1 MKPSGVGFGVLGAVA
16 AMAIA
21 LAPACKGGAKPNDEP
36 ARVLVVDAAAV
47 VAAAPMTDASAAVV
61 DAASAEPAQ
70 PPEPRRMWTSA
81 IRDEADMRAYS
92 VEIGGER
99 FTKFILD
106 TKTNDI
112 YYFDVDVYKLHKDF
126 IFGEL
131 LQQPKTKARLR
142 LVDRNYGYTKPDYM
156 MCYLVHHLASDV
168 WTLAFWEGD
177 KARAADITRAYQRMR
192 ETFYLGDQVKYRPD
206 SDYQEKV
213 AKSLKGVPVVTN
225 DQLYKG
231 STYQAFNTGKAVGV
245 LRLVPAGADVEELT
259 FDPTEIVILPE
270 SLPDITPVAGILSET
285 FSTPLAHVSLRARA
299 WGIPNVGLRGAA
311 TSYAQLIGKTVVFEA
326 TASGHSLREATPAE
340 IEAWQTR
347 AQQARTV
354 VIPVADLTQ
363 TALRGLDALRATDA
377 TGYGTKAS
385 NLGEIV
391 HAGFPGFAVPA
402 GFGVPISYYAAH
414 LHANGIDAKIAIL
427 LGEEHFRQDAR
438 YRKQALAELR
448 RTIAAAPLAPDVAA
462 LLTQRYGELSGGDA
476 TLGVF
481 VRSSTNAEDLPG
493 FSGAGLYDTIP
504 NVKGADAVGQAVKDV
519 WASVW
524 TLRGY
529 EERELFHIDHTQVYG
544 AVLVQVG
551 VNATAA
557 GVLVTAHPTDPSQH
571 TTYMIN
577 AKSGLGLRVV
587 EGQKVPESLLYD
599 VHNHGLRILS
609 RSDEDTM
616 LVFDGKG
623 GVHEVPNPQQG
634 KPVITQARAQ
644 LLGEAARKITTL
656 FPTDR
661 PLDLE
666 WLFVDDAL
674 YIVQARPYVVQ

>member
-1 MKPSGVGFGVLGAVA
+1 MSVALAIGIAAPSWSCKGKDKAAPAEGPPTVAVA
-16 AMAIA
+16 
-21 LAPACKGGAKPNDEP
+21 
-36 ARVLVVDAAAV
+36 VDAAAAP
-47 VAAAPMTDASAAVV
+47 VALDAAVAVV
-61 DAASAEPAQ
+61 DPTPVDPDAPA
-70 PPEPRRMWTSA
+70 PAPRRMWTGE
-81 IRDEADMRAYS
+81 IKDDADMLAYS

-106 TKTNDI
+106 TKTDAI
-112 YYFDVDVYKLHKDF
+112 YYFDVDVYKVHKDF

-131 LQQPKTKARLR
+131 LKKPKTKALNR

-177 KARAADITRAYQRMR
+177 KAGPADITRAYNRMKA
-192 ETFYLGDQVKYRPD
+192 TFYLGDQVKYRPD
-206 SDYQEKV
+206 SDFQEAQ
-213 AKSLKGVPVVTN
+213 AKQLVGIPIITN
-225 DQLYKG
+225 DQLYK
-231 STYQAFNTGKAVGV
+231 SATYQAFNPGQAVGT
-245 LRLVPAGADVEELT
+245 LRLVPAGANFEDLT
-259 FDPTEIVILPE
+259 FDPAEIVILPE
-270 SLPDITPVAGILSET
+270 SLPDITPVAGIVSET

-311 TSYAQLIGKTVVFEA
+311 ERYKELVGKTVYFEA
-326 TASGHSLREATPAE
+326 TEAGHTLREATADE
-340 IEAWQTR
+340 IAAWQSRT
-347 AQQARTV
+347 QKAREV
-354 VIPVADLTQ
+354 LIPVADLTQ
-363 TALRGLDALRATDA
+363 TELRGLDALRATDA
-377 TGYGTKAS
+377 TAYGTKAS

-391 HAGFPGFAVPA
+391 HAHFPGFQVPP
-402 GFGVPISYYAAH
+402 GFGVPITYYDQH
-414 LHANGIDAKIAIL
+414 LRANGLDAKIAAL
-427 LGEEHFRQDAR
+427 LADDKFRKNAA

-448 RTIAAAPLAPDVAA
+448 AAISKAPLDPAFAE
-462 LLTQRYGELSGGDA
+462 LLGKRYLELTKGDA
-476 TLGVF
+476 TVGVF

-504 NVKGADAVGQAVKDV
+504 NVKGPAAVGQAVKDV

-529 EERELFHIDHTQVYG
+529 EERELFHIDHSKVYG
-544 AVLVQVG
+544 AVLVEVG

-557 GVLVTAHPTDPSQH
+557 GVLVTAHPTDPSQK
-571 TTYMIN
+571 TTYLIN

-623 GVHEVPNPQQG
+623 GVREVPNPQKG
-634 KPVITQARAQ
+634 KPVITQRRAVV
-644 LLGEAARKITTL
+644 LGEAARKLTTI

-661 PLDLE
+661 PLDIE
-666 WLFVDDAL
+666 WLFVGEDL
-674 YIVQARPYVVQ
+674 HIVQARPYVVR